1 MTPSISERLAEMLS
15 FLRRVAQEFEYYSTL
30 LSEADK
36 RKVDLLH
43 YLELNA
49 TDYRERCKIATQLRL
64 CLLERRS
71 YKDLLEERSPIAEF
85 LAQPQNK
92 GLLDKLARVLGASR
106 KVERYHRNRSY
117 IPRILPNP
125 TEQLEN
131 KNKEDLDNERQ
142 RN

>member
-1 MTPSISERLAEMLS
+1 MLS
-15 FLRRVAQEFEYYSTL
+15 FLRCVEKEFQYYSSL
-30 LSEADK
+30 LSEAD
-36 RKVDLLH
+36 RKKIDLLH
-43 YLELNA
+43 FLELDA
-49 TDYRERCKIATQLRL
+49 DYRERCKIATQLRL

-92 GLLDKLARVLGASR
+92 GLLDKLGRVLGYVR
-106 KVERYHRNRSY
+106 KAERYHQSRSY

-131 KNKEDLDNERQ
+131 KNKQEDLDNERQ

>member
-1 MTPSISERLAEMLS
+1 MLS
-15 FLRRVAQEFEYYSTL
+15 FLRRVEQEFQYYSTL

-36 RKVDLLH
+36 QKVDLLH
-43 YLELNA
+43 FLEMNS
-49 TDYRERCKIATQLRL
+49 DYRERCKIATQLRL

-117 IPRILPNP
+117 IPRILPSP
-125 TEQLEN
+125 TKTNNDINNEL
-131 KNKEDLDNERQ
+131 EDLDDEKQ
-142 RN
+142 HH